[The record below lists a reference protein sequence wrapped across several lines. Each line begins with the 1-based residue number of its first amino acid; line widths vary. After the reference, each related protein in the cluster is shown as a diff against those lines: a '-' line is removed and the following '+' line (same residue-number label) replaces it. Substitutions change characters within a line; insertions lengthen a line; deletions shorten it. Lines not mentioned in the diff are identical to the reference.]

1 VFTKASFA
9 LAAVLALAACGDKAG
24 NGQQA
29 APVAAQ
35 AAPNGQDWTQTVA
48 KTDEGFVMGNPNAP
62 IKLVEYGS
70 RLCPTCGAFARE
82 GFEPLTENY
91 VKTGKV
97 SFEFREF
104 LVHGAMDMPPALIG
118 TCVGAEPFFPLLE
131 EMFANQ
137 NSFIDAAQKAPPNV
151 QQAIEAAAPAEKFRL
166 LSEAMGL
173 TEFVK
178 QRGVSADKAQ
188 SCLSDAAAIDR
199 LAKITQ
205 DRGPGGDG
213 TVTGTPTFLIN
224 GKVAQGAI
232 GWPDVEKALK
242 QAGA

>member
-1 VFTKASFA
+1 MSKQVFVAIT
-9 LAAVLALAACGDKAG
+9 AVLALAACSDKAG
-24 NGQQA
+24 SGQQA

-35 AAPNGQDWTQTVA
+35 PAPAGQDWTQTVA

-82 GFEPLTENY
+82 GFQPLTEGY

-131 EMFANQ
+131 EMFASQ
-137 NSFIDAAQKAPPNV
+137 SSFIDAVQKAPAPV
-151 QQAIEAAAPAEKFRL
+151 QQAIDAAPPAEKFRL
-166 LSEAMGL
+166 MSDAMGL
-173 TEFVK
+173 TDFVK

-188 SCLSDAAAIDR
+188 SCLTDAAAIDR
-199 LAKITQ
+199 LAKQTQ
-205 DRGPGGDG
+205 DHGPGGDSL
-213 TVTGTPTFLIN
+213 VTGTPTFLIN
-224 GKVAQGAI
+224 GKVVQGAI